1 MSITFQVINYLIN
14 VQLELVTARQISFT
28 DPSEDKM
35 SRTLLPG
42 TATQLSP

>member
-14 VQLELVTARQISFT
+14 VQLELVTARQISFI
-28 DPSEDKM
+28 DPSEYKM